1 MDDKKK
7 ELEAIRTMALRLLNK
22 IDAISVDLDS
32 VKEPKETQEKIAKR
46 VCLGCGITVKD
57 GDSYRRGL
65 HEACYHTTMRRI
77 RDGDWSEKERIE
89 AGKIAKDGGRPGRPA
104 AIDAA
109 EVIAKSIAEDIN
121 NTKPKK
127 VADKKNGYR
136 KDS

>member
-22 IDAISVDLDS
+22 IDAISVDIES
-32 VKEPKETQEKIAKR
+32 VQEPKETKAKLANR
-46 VCLGCGITVKD
+46 ICLGCGITVKE

-89 AGKIAKDGGRPGRPA
+89 AGKIAKEGGKPGRPA

-109 EVIAKSIAEDIN
+109 EQLAKALAAEIDSPK
-121 NTKPKK
+121 TKKAAEKK
-127 VADKKNGYR
+127 STYR
-136 KDS
+136 KES

>member
-22 IDAISVDLDS
+22 IDAMSVDLDS
-32 VKEPKETQEKIAKR
+32 IEEPAETQAKMAKR
-46 VCLGCGITVKD
+46 VCLGCGITVKEN
-57 GDSYRRGL
+57 DSYRRGL

-89 AGKIAKDGGRPGRPA
+89 SGKIAKEGGKPGRPA

-109 EVIAKSIAEDIN
+109 EVIAKSIADKLDG
-121 NTKPKK
+121 KPKK
-127 VADKKNGYR
+127 VADKKSGYR